1 MGILEYSQYVDFS
14 YFFNIYANILI
25 TVFAPNPINGFTVIH
40 FKNEKEEQ
48 NWFIYE
54 SKGEHP
60 MFHKLALWISLPDKL

>member
-48 NWFIYE
+48 N
-54 SKGEHP
+54 
-60 MFHKLALWISLPDKL
+60 